1 MNILYSPFKEV
12 SLISEISKNKQA
24 YIEEMGM
31 ALEGFGL
38 PRMAGRVFGA
48 LLIANPAEQ
57 TAEDLAL
64 TLQASRGGISGATT
78 MLETMGLIDRTRKP
92 GDRKDYFRNKP
103 NAWYEAMKKE
113 IMMMSYLRQLA
124 DKGLE
129 VIDSDDPNVTRG
141 LTEMRDMIRFFEKEM
156 PPLFAR
162 WEEERKA

>member
-1 MNILYSPFKEV
+1 
-12 SLISEISKNKQA
+12 
-24 YIEEMGM
+24 MGM

-48 LLIANPAEQ
+48 LLVADPAEQ
-57 TAEDLAL
+57 TAEDLAA

-78 MLETMGLIDRTRKP
+78 LLETMGLIDRIRKP

-129 VIDSDDPNVTRG
+129 LVQGANEEVTRG
-141 LTEMRDMIRFFEKEM
+141 LTEMRDMISFFEREM
-156 PPLFAR
+156 PPLFTR
-162 WEEERKA
+162 WEEERNV